1 MKFLRWVAASLLGL
15 VGGLVG
21 LLGVVLTATLVLAP
35 IGIPLLFLARR
46 LFGASARLVVPRAVR
61 HPLESLDPTRSD
73 AVDDATKKVRKKW
86 RRGRKDVRKRG
97 RKFGRRLRDTADR
110 S

>member
-15 VGGLVG
+15 VAGIVG

-46 LFGASARLVVPRAVR
+46 LFGVCGRLVVPHAVR
-61 HPLESLDPTRSD
+61 HPLDALDQTGSD
-73 AVDDATKKVRKKW
+73 ATADMKKAIRKKW
-86 RRGRKDVRKRG
+86 RRGSKDARKKT
-97 RKFGRRLRDTADR
+97 RRLGKRVREKAPG

>member
-15 VGGLVG
+15 VGAIVG

-46 LFGASARLVVPRAVR
+46 LLAASGRLVVPRVVR
-61 HPLESLDPTRSD
+61 HPLQELDPTRSD
-73 AVDDATKKVRKKW
+73 AADEIRRTVRKKW
-86 RRGRKDVRKRG
+86 RRGRKDVRKRT
-97 RKFGRRLRDTADR
+97 RRLGKRVRDTAT
-110 S
+110 SS

>member
-61 HPLESLDPTRSD
+61 HPLQELDPTRSD
-73 AVDDATKKVRKKW
+73 TADDLRRTFRKGW
-86 RRGRKDVRKRG
+86 RRGTKDLHKRSRRLG
-97 RKFGRRLRDTADR
+97 KRLRDTAGR

>member
-1 MKFLRWVAASLLGL
+1 MKLLRWVAASLLGL
-15 VGGLVG
+15 VAGLVG

-46 LFGASARLVVPRAVR
+46 LFSTTGRLVVPRAVR
-61 HPLESLDPTRSD
+61 HPLQELDRAGSD
-73 AVDDATKKVRKKW
+73 ATDDVTRTVRKKW
-86 RRGRKDVRKRG
+86 RKGSKDVRKRG
-97 RKFGRRLRDTADR
+97 RKLGKRVRDKAPG